1 MLHVQRIDQIH
12 CEGNNVVSKCSRDKI
27 LTFLIIQMN
36 KSLGRGFFPFG
47 QQGPPLT
54 VAKDLK
60 KINKDRESSKKN
72 CTFTNWY
79 KCFSWSKSQV
89 KKKIKK

>member
-1 MLHVQRIDQIH
+1 MLNVQRIDQIH

-27 LTFLIIQMN
+27 LTFLIIQTN

-60 KINKDRESSKKN
+60 KKEKKKDRESR
-72 CTFTNWY
+72 
-79 KCFSWSKSQV
+79 
-89 KKKIKK
+89 KKIAPSQTGTNVLVGLNNIIK

>member
-27 LTFLIIQMN
+27 LTFLIIQTN

-60 KINKDRESSKKN
+60 K
-72 CTFTNWY
+72 
-79 KCFSWSKSQV
+79 
-89 KKKIKK
+89 KKKKGCQPIGKVAKKIAPSQTGTNVLVGLNR